1 MLRLN
6 IKKGENYM
14 TFDSF
19 VKTHPTCSVVKDSQT
34 AREIYNNIVWDE
46 ENRIKMAD
54 LSASDIPALVAIAS
68 QIVDF
73 CASQPNCDLDITN
86 DTVKQVI
93 GRMISVAL
101 APLGLEPVKKKR
113 LPQSTDQDIFKN
125 ATSYA
130 ATGTP
135 TERVEKHIVP
145 ITK

>member
-1 MLRLN
+1 MN
-6 IKKGENYM
+6 
-14 TFDSF
+14 FDDF
-19 VKTHPTCSVVKDSQT
+19 VKTHPTCSVVKDSQA
-34 AREIYNNIVWDE
+34 AREIYDTIIWDE
-46 ENRIKMAD
+46 QNRIKMAD

-73 CASQPNCDLDITN
+73 CTSQPECDIDITN

-101 APLGLEPVKKKR
+101 SPLGLEPAKKKR

-130 ATGTP
+130 STGRP
-135 TERVEKHIVP
+135 IERIEKHIVP
-145 ITK
+145 ITR

>member
-1 MLRLN
+1 
-6 IKKGENYM
+6 M

-73 CASQPNCDLDITN
+73 CAPNCDLDITN